1 MKTLLA
7 MDESECSQAAMR
19 LVIQEMRPEDS
30 EVYVLH
36 VAAPKWLVWDYDL
49 GELGQIE
56 AAREETL
63 KRGQELL
70 ERVKPL
76 IAKAGFEVRAA
87 MAEGD
92 ARFVIVDQAA
102 SWNAEL
108 IVLGSHGRKGLGRLL
123 LGSVAEHVAR
133 HAHCSVLLVRPPEK
147 RE

>member
-1 MKTLLA
+1 VRILLA

-19 LVIQEMRPEDS
+19 LVIREMRPEDS

-49 GELGQIE
+49 GELSQIE

-70 ERVKPL
+70 ERVKPQ
-76 IAKAGFEVRAA
+76 IAKAGFKVRAA
-87 MAEGD
+87 MEEGD

-102 SWNAEL
+102 AWKAGL

-133 HAHCSVLLVRPPEK
+133 HAHCSVLIMRLENRSE
-147 RE
+147 